1 MANSKQQAKRVRTA
15 ARQHQ
20 QNLRYRSQIKTL
32 FKRLT
37 ADAGGDDAERTG
49 QSHRRLTALVDR
61 AAARGAIHRNTA
73 ARKKSQAQRLVNRS
87 TSES

>member
-20 QNLRYRSQIKTL
+20 QNVRYRSQIKTL

-37 ADAGGDDAERTG
+37 ADAGGDDETRTTET
-49 QSHRRLTALVDR
+49 HRRLAALVDR
-61 AAARGAIHRNTA
+61 AAARRAIHRNAA
-73 ARKKSQAQRLVNRS
+73 ARKKSQAQRIVNG
-87 TSES
+87 